1 MALKT
6 INVINSTDPK
16 PAVVTIGTFDGVHV
30 GHQKIIHKLV
40 NLAKEKNL
48 TATVLTFFPHPRMV
62 LQKDANIK
70 LINTIDEK
78 SKILEGLAVDQLVIK
93 TFTKDFSRLT
103 ALEFVRDILVNGLN
117 TKKIIVGY
125 DHHFGRNRTAN
136 IEDLKE
142 FGETYDFE
150 VVEISAKEINEV
162 AVSSTKIREALLK
175 GDIKRAN
182 KYLGYK
188 FMLNG
193 QIIKGKGLGKQMQFP
208 TANLRI
214 SEDYKLIPKVG
225 SYVVSSRINGNMYY
239 GMMNI
244 GYNPT
249 VSSSGDKSI
258 EIHFF
263 DLDSD
268 LYDRIVEIELLDRL
282 RDEQKFNSQ
291 EELQLQLQKDKEN
304 ALVLLQDYND

>member
-1 MALKT
+1 M
-6 INVINSTDPK
+6 I
-16 PAVVTIGTFDGVHV
+16 VV
-30 GHQKIIHKLV
+30 
-40 NLAKEKNL
+40 
-48 TATVLTFFPHPRMV
+48 
-62 LQKDANIK
+62 
-70 LINTIDEK
+70 K
-78 SKILEGLAVDQLVIK
+78 SQPD
-93 TFTKDFSRLT
+93 
-103 ALEFVRDILVNGLN
+103 
-117 TKKIIVGY
+117 
-125 DHHFGRNRTAN
+125 
-136 IEDLKE
+136 
-142 FGETYDFE
+142 DFE

-263 DLDSD
+263 DLDHD